1 MGINGELD
9 FLKEELGFVL
19 VSVKL
24 SVAEACPEMQFI
36 GWFSSCFITSG
47 LSYDERLV

>member
-1 MGINGELD
+1 METWKYVEFPINGELD

-24 SVAEACPEMQFI
+24 SVAEACPEMLFI
-36 GWFSSCFITSG
+36 A
-47 LSYDERLV
+47 